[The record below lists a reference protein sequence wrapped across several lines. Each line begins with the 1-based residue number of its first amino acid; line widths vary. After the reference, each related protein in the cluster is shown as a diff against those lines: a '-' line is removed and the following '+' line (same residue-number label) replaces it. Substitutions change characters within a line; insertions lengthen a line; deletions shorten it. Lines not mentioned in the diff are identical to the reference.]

1 MMDPG
6 LSSFVTQPAGIL
18 LTDLVLAGDN
28 AIVVGLLCRGL
39 PPRLARPALL
49 IGVVAAVAIRFVFSA
64 AAGTL
69 LSVSLLRLIGGLL
82 LVFVALKTVIPDAH
96 GQSPT
101 RAADSDDFI
110 RVVLRIVL
118 VDLLMSL
125 DNILALAALAEGD
138 VLYLAIG
145 LSFSAVILVVGSGW
159 TAAFL
164 RRHPDLI
171 RYAGALLGWLGARI
185 ALQDPLFG
193 SFFQTQSPALPL
205 LIPAVTATFVFLVA
219 APPGERA
226 DWVPV
231 ASVPLPAPPRVPRAR
246 PSRPSRPA
254 LRSINPELAVLIG
267 LSAVAGTALLVLV
280 IYGGV

>member
-6 LSSFVTQPAGIL
+6 LPSFVAQPAGIL

-28 AIVVGLLCRGL
+28 AIIVGLLCRGL
-39 PPRLARPALL
+39 SPRLARPALL

-82 LVFVALKTVIPDAH
+82 LVLVALKTVLPDAH
-96 GQSPT
+96 APSST
-101 RAADSDDFI
+101 RPSDPDGFVQ
-110 RVVLRIVL
+110 VVLRIVL

-138 VLYLAIG
+138 LFYLAVG
-145 LSFSAVILVVGSGW
+145 LSASAVILVIGSGW

-205 LIPAVTATFVFLVA
+205 LIPAMTATFVFLVA
-219 APPGERA
+219 
-226 DWVPV
+226 VPV
-231 ASVPLPAPPRVPRAR
+231 AVGADFVPIASVPVPQPPRVPRAR
-246 PSRPSRPA
+246 APQPPRPA

-267 LSAVAGTALLVLV
+267 LSAVAGTALFVLG